1 MALDNSEVLKNLQEQ
16 LTTVQQ
22 QVATGQATVL
32 RLQGAIDVLSQIE
45 DSKEKAP
52 VDGEASV
59 DGEAPV
65 DGGGEELPVEE
76 G

>member
-32 RLQGAIDVLSQIE
+32 RLQGAVDVLTQIE
-45 DSKEKAP
+45 DSKE
-52 VDGEASV
+52 ETTE
-59 DGEAPV
+59 EAPV
-65 DGGGEELPVEE
+65 DGGQEEPVENQE

>member
-1 MALDNSEVLKNLQEQ
+1 MALENAEVLKNLQEQ

-22 QVATGQATVL
+22 QVTTGQATVL